1 MRTLDRRTIRTRQWL
16 RDSLLALIVE
26 KGYEA
31 ITVQDITER
40 ADLRRATFYL
50 HYHSKEELL
59 LATLQDMFDALVRE
73 IEPTMRG
80 DLLAGKSQIT
90 SFLVTFRHVGQNA
103 ELYRILLSSPG
114 AVVVTKRIRDYIAGQ
129 IHRTLRAVPP
139 KTLPMPPDILAHY
152 VAGVELTLIAWWL
165 ENGRPYSVEQ
175 MAEYTQRLVLN
186 GAAGVLDGVTI
197 KG

>member
-16 RDSLLALIVE
+16 RDALLALIVE

-40 ADLRRATFYL
+40 SDLRRATFYL
-50 HYHSKEELL
+50 HYRSKEELL

-90 SFLVTFRHVGQNA
+90 SFLVTFRHVEQNA
-103 ELYRILLSSPG
+103 DLYRILLSSPG

-129 IHRTLRAVPP
+129 IHRTLRTVPP
-139 KTLPMPPDILAHY
+139 QQLPMPPDLLAHY

-165 ENGRPYSVEQ
+165 ENERPYSVEQ
-175 MAEYTQRLVLN
+175 MAEYTQRLVLD
-186 GAAGVLDGVTI
+186 GAMGVLEGVTI
-197 KG
+197 KS

>member
-1 MRTLDRRTIRTRQWL
+1 MRAIDRRTIRTRQWL

-26 KGYEA
+26 KGYED

-50 HYHSKEELL
+50 HYRNKEDLL
-59 LATLQDMFDALVRE
+59 LTTLQVMFDALVSE

-80 DLLAGKSQIT
+80 DLLAGKSQIA
-90 SFLVTFRHVGQNA
+90 SFLVTFRHVEQNA
-103 ELYRILLSSPG
+103 ALYRILLNSPG
-114 AVVVTKRIRDYIAGQ
+114 AVVVTKRIRDYIVGQ

-139 KTLPMPPDILAHY
+139 QTLPMPPDILAHY

-165 ENGRPYSVEQ
+165 ENERPYSVEQ
-175 MAEYTQRLVLN
+175 MAEYTQRLVLD
-186 GAAGVLDGVTI
+186 GAMGVLNSVTI
-197 KG
+197 KN